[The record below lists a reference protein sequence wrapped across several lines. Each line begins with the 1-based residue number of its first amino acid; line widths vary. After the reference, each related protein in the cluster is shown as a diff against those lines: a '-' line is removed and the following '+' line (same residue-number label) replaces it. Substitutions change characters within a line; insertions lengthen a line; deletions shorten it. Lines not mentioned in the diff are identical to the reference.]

1 MHYLFLLVI
10 VFLPPGLQAQ
20 GKSAR
25 SAPVALNQSAACD
38 KCSATE
44 ISKDGNGDVVARVN
58 GQPITQDEV
67 DNSIKMQLY
76 NMQEKIYGLRK
87 SALNSLIIKL
97 LLENEAKQKGMSSEE
112 LKKSLVP
119 EKLEV
124 KQSEIDQIYS
134 QNAAQFANLSEDEA
148 KQKIKIQIEGRQKF
162 EKYQAALA
170 DIRNKA
176 KIEIFLPEPSPPVI
190 KISDEGPSRGPKKAP
205 VTVIEVSDFECPF
218 CKQVESTLKQLLPSY
233 GDRVRLI
240 YKHFPLPNHQHAFQ
254 AAQAA
259 VCAGEQGKFWEYHDL
274 LFERSGELSATNLSS
289 YAGEL
294 GLNVSHFT
302 ACLDSESS
310 RAAVSKD
317 IEEIR
322 QVGLSSTPTFIIN
335 GRVLTGA
342 RNLDEFKSAIE
353 QELKQEEKPAKST
366 PN

>member
-1 MHYLFLLVI
+1 M
-10 VFLPPGLQAQ
+10 
-20 GKSAR
+20 
-25 SAPVALNQSAACD
+25 
-38 KCSATE
+38 
-44 ISKDGNGDVVARVN
+44 
-58 GQPITQDEV
+58 
-67 DNSIKMQLY
+67 
-76 NMQEKIYGLRK
+76 
-87 SALNSLIIKL
+87 
-97 LLENEAKQKGMSSEE
+97 
-112 LKKSLVP
+112 P

-124 KQSEIDQIYS
+124 NQSEIDQVYS

-148 KQKIKIQIEGRQKF
+148 KQKIRIQIEGRQKF

-176 KIEIFLPEPSPPVI
+176 KIEIFLPEPNPPVI
-190 KISDEGPSRGPKKAP
+190 ELSDEGPSKGPKAAP
-205 VTVIEVSDFECPF
+205 VTMIEVSDFECPF

-274 LFERSGELSATNLSS
+274 LFERSGELSATNLKS
-289 YAGEL
+289 YAGDV
-294 GLNVSHFT
+294 GLNVGRFA

-322 QVGLSSTPTFIIN
+322 QVGLSSTPTFVIN

-342 RNLDEFKSAIE
+342 RSLDEFKEAIE
-353 QELKQEEKPAKST
+353 QELKQERKLPKST